1 MQTIIQAVCLR
12 VMLKAVCSHSP
23 GSHLHSCSF
32 FAGGLITASLS
43 VCPPLSYQ
51 LLHFS
56 VVSELQVSVR
66 KSPDSSFRS
75 EKVMKKGY
83 DKVGRVNQT
92 FYA

>member
-1 MQTIIQAVCLR
+1 MGR
-12 VMLKAVCSHSP
+12 AVCST
-23 GSHLHSCSF
+23 SCEFIAFLGISF
-32 FAGGLITASLS
+32 CMCEYSIDGGLITASLS
-43 VCPPLSYQ
+43 VCPPPSYH